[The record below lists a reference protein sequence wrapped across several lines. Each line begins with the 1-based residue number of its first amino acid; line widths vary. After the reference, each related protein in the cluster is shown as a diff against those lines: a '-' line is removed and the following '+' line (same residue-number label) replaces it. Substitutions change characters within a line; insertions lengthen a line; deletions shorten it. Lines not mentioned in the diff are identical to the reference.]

1 MKERCDV
8 LARFC
13 NSTHSPL
20 LPTTRHASLRHSRS
34 VAEVYCGCH
43 FKISLST
50 FGFGGTPR
58 CPGLTSSKQFQF
70 SLSLPLPRS
79 LSRLLPAP
87 APALISNG
95 FRERQYGDLTAAKS
109 TIQIWLNGPRPPSS
123 LGSGPP
129 KENEGARAQANSREL
144 QSCITALICWLP
156 RRGVARPYTLRSVLK
171 KTLDINAKAATG
183 FMEPRGETT

>member
-1 MKERCDV
+1 MREHRCFGNGFPPPFLPSCHRETHRSRMKERCDV

-79 LSRLLPAP
+79 LSLSLVAHARARTCPNLEWLSRATIWRLDRRQKHDTNLAKWSS
-87 APALISNG
+87 ASVLA
-95 FRERQYGDLTAAKS
+95 RERASQ
-109 TIQIWLNGPRPPSS
+109 
-123 LGSGPP
+123 
-129 KENEGARAQANSREL
+129 
-144 QSCITALICWLP
+144 
-156 RRGVARPYTLRSVLK
+156 
-171 KTLDINAKAATG
+171 
-183 FMEPRGETT
+183 GE